1 MPKNKHVCHN
11 AKCAIP
17 ICGNSIMFS
26 FGAQSDGD
34 LVNVSAFLH
43 FFTHSN
49 GDGPFGDVD
58 LHSKMQYDFG
68 SQVESYFCSK
78 QCIFD
83 WFQRKLKDLPEPG
96 TEK

>member
-1 MPKNKHVCHN
+1 MPKRKHICHN

-17 ICGNSIMFS
+17 LTGNSIMFG
-26 FGAQSDGD
+26 FGASSKDETD
-34 LVNVSAFLH
+34 EVEAFLY

-49 GDGPFGDVD
+49 GDGPFGDVN
-58 LHSKMQYDFG
+58 LRSKMQYDYG
-68 SQVESYFCSK
+68 SQAESYFCSK
-78 QCIFD
+78 QCVFD